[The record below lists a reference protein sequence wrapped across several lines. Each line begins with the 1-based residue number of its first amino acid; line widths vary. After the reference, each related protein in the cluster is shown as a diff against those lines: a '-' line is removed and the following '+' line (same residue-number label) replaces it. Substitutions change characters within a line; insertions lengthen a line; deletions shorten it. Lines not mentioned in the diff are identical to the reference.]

1 MIPGVSGTSGEGA
14 LPSFLRVA
22 AVAVALAVPVAAL
35 AANDSVVIGMAL
47 EPPGLDPTMAPAA
60 AIGEIVHYNILEG
73 LTKIEADGSVSP
85 LLAERWTVAD
95 NAKTYTF
102 RLRDGV
108 KFQNGQPFTSA

>member
-1 MIPGVSGTSGEGA
+1 MPI
-14 LPSFLRVA
+14 LRR
-22 AVAVALAVPVAAL
+22 AAL
-35 AANDSVVIGMAL
+35 AALAFAMPVAAFAAEDSVVIGMAL

-95 NAKTYTF
+95 DAKTYTF
-102 RLRDGV
+102 TLRDGSS
-108 KFQNGQPFTSA
+108 FRTASP